1 MVISFE
7 DIRKGDRVRVTDTYG
22 NVVEMTAH
30 QLTVDGDAWWSFHLV
45 HLVHKGNP
53 DQTIELLE
61 RPAPTIERG
70 KAYRVRYEGQE
81 YDALAMRTRD
91 IYLYGDDTIVL
102 AVVGKSILLT
112 REPSAFDNIE
122 ELS

>member
-1 MVISFE
+1 MVIDFE
-7 DIRKGDRVRVTDTYG
+7 DIREGDRIRLTNRYG
-22 NVVEMTAH
+22 DVVEMTAH
-30 QLTVDGDAWWSFHLV
+30 RLSVDGDAWWSFHYV

-61 RPAPTIERG
+61 RPGPKVERG

-112 REPSAFDNIE
+112 REPLAFDNIE